1 MKVALLIFWILDL
14 LLAFFALGFF
24 IFTGEVFFAVETG
37 IVIFLLF
44 VVAFVAY
51 NNYRSKE

>member
-1 MKVALLIFWILDL
+1 MKVTLLIFWILDL